1 MTAVAI
7 WGKMILVIS
16 FPETIVLAGPIR
28 TRVCIICT
36 DGTRFMMH
44 TYVYLIIINITLC
57 AVCCIQYTVLYPVP
71 YYTLYCTYH
80 TVEMRLWVL

>member
-57 AVCCIQYTVLYPVP
+57 AVCCIHSTVYRTVPGTYRIIRYTVL
-71 YYTLYCTYH
+71 
-80 TVEMRLWVL
+80 